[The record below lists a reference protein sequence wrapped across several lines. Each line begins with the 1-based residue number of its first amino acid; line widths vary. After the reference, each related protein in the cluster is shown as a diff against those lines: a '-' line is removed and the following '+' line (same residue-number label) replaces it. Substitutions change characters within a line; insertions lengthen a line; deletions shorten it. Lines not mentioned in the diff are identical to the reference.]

1 MIDVLAAATSRNTR
15 STVDFLTTTHEV
27 LESIIDQINDG
38 IVITSP
44 EGTISYYNHV
54 IRDLFGLG
62 EAQPIK
68 QLKDLCKINWSKRL
82 ARAAIDSGGD
92 YGTAIA
98 SDRAI
103 HFEEKIHAGDTIRFL
118 QFTIKRLFSQNRQHE
133 IRVIV
138 IRDISAKRRLEA
150 TLQSGGTCG
159 LITGSPEMLKVLE
172 RARQIAASDASIMLQ
187 GESGTGK
194 SCVARLIHEHS
205 PRHGYPLVE
214 VNCAAVPET
223 LMESEFFGHAKGA
236 FTGAHDQRQGKFQA
250 ADHGT
255 LFLDE
260 IGELPLHLQAKILHA
275 IEDRRFQM
283 LGSNETLNVNFRLI
297 SASNVNLREAIDSN
311 QFRADLYYRI
321 AVIPMNIPPLRE
333 AIDSNQ
339 FRADL
344 YYRIAVIPMNIPPLR
359 ERIGDVPLLVNHFC
373 DDLVARGHKDN
384 IRITKGAW
392 QTLLNYPWPGNIRE
406 LNNAIEYGVI
416 CSDEGVVDVDS
427 LPQDIRLYSR
437 DTMVGKPPAVP
448 VAPAGD
454 SPAGDAELRSQQL
467 ELIEAL
473 EKAHGSKALAAQIL
487 GIDRTTLWRRMQKAG
502 LAG

>member
-44 EGTISYYNHV
+44 EGTISYYNHIV
-54 IRDLFGLG
+54 RDLFGLG
-62 EAQPIK
+62 EDKPIK
-68 QLKDLCKINWSKRL
+68 QLKDLCQINWSKRL

-138 IRDISAKRRLEA
+138 IRDVSAKRRLEA

-205 PRHGYPLVE
+205 PRRSYPLIE

-297 SASNVNLREAIDSN
+297 SASNVNLRDAIDSN

-321 AVIPMNIPPLRE
+321 AVIPMNIPPLR
-333 AIDSNQ
+333 D
-339 FRADL
+339 
-344 YYRIAVIPMNIPPLR
+344 
-359 ERIGDVPLLVNHFC
+359 RIGDVPLLVNHFC

-406 LNNAIEYGVI
+406 LNNAVEYGVI

-437 DTMVGKPPAVP
+437 DALVAKTPTMAI
-448 VAPAGD
+448 AADIAG
-454 SPAGDAELRSQQL
+454 PAGDAELRSQQL
-467 ELIEAL
+467 ELTEAL

>member
-44 EGTISYYNHV
+44 EGTISYYNHIV
-54 IRDLFGLG
+54 RDLFGLG
-62 EAQPIK
+62 EDKPIK
-68 QLKDLCKINWSKRL
+68 QLKDLCQINWSKRL

-138 IRDISAKRRLEA
+138 IRDVSAKRRLEA

-205 PRHGYPLVE
+205 PRHGYPLIE

-297 SASNVNLREAIDSN
+297 SASNVNLRDAIDSN

-321 AVIPMNIPPLRE
+321 AVIPMNIPPLR
-333 AIDSNQ
+333 D
-339 FRADL
+339 
-344 YYRIAVIPMNIPPLR
+344 
-359 ERIGDVPLLVNHFC
+359 RIGDVPLLVNHFC

-406 LNNAIEYGVI
+406 LNNAVEYGVI

-437 DTMVGKPPAVP
+437 DALVAKTPTMAI
-448 VAPAGD
+448 AADIAG
-454 SPAGDAELRSQQL
+454 PAGDAELRSQQL
-467 ELIEAL
+467 ELTEAL

>member
-1 MIDVLAAATSRNTR
+1 M
-15 STVDFLTTTHEV
+15 
-27 LESIIDQINDG
+27 
-38 IVITSP
+38 
-44 EGTISYYNHV
+44 
-54 IRDLFGLG
+54 
-62 EAQPIK
+62 
-68 QLKDLCKINWSKRL
+68 
-82 ARAAIDSGGD
+82 
-92 YGTAIA
+92 
-98 SDRAI
+98 
-103 HFEEKIHAGDTIRFL
+103 
-118 QFTIKRLFSQNRQHE
+118 
-133 IRVIV
+133 

-159 LITGSPEMLKVLE
+159 LITGSPEMLKVLD

-194 SCVARLIHEHS
+194 SCVARLIHKHS
-205 PRHGYPLVE
+205 PRRSYPLIE

-223 LMESEFFGHAKGA
+223 LMESEFFGHTKGA

-297 SASNVNLREAIDSN
+297 SASNVNLRDAIDSN

-321 AVIPMNIPPLRE
+321 AVIPMNIPPLR
-333 AIDSNQ
+333 D
-339 FRADL
+339 
-344 YYRIAVIPMNIPPLR
+344 
-359 ERIGDVPLLVNHFC
+359 RIGDVPLLVNHFC

-406 LNNAIEYGVI
+406 LNNAVEYGVI

-437 DTMVGKPPAVP
+437 DTLVAKTPAM
-448 VAPAGD
+448 AIAADIDG
-454 SPAGDAELRSQQL
+454 PAGDAELRSQQL
-467 ELIEAL
+467 ELTNAL

>member
-62 EAQPIK
+62 EDQPIK

-333 AIDSNQ
+333 
-339 FRADL
+339 
-344 YYRIAVIPMNIPPLR
+344 
-359 ERIGDVPLLVNHFC
+359 RIGDVPLLVNHFC

-437 DTMVGKPPAVP
+437 DTMVGKLPAVP